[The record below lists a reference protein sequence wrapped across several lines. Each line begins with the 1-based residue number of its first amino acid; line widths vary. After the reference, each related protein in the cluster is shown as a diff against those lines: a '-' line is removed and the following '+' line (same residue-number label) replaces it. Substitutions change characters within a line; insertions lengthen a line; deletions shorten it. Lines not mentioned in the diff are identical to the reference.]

1 MNALKTIHTELLRE
15 GVHIVPDIETLS
27 TAPNAMILSIGA
39 VAVVNGKIVGEFYQ
53 NIDSTNFEDLGFEA
67 SASTVDWWSS
77 PERAEARADL
87 QDDQV
92 PLDEALQL
100 FQQWIIEVKGVWI
113 WGYGSDFDVVILKNA
128 FDKMCIQWPFEFWN
142 HRCLRT
148 LAAIHNVRVKREK
161 GAHHNAFADAV
172 NQANTLIECLRQIK
186 MLEFILEKMNEIQAE
201 W

>member
-1 MNALKTIHTELLRE
+1 MNALKTVYTELLRE

-39 VAVVNGKIVGEFYQ
+39 VAVFNGKIVGEFYQ

-87 QDDQV
+87 QNDQV

-100 FQQWIIEVKGVWI
+100 FQQWILEVNGEWI

-128 FDKMCIQWPFEFWN
+128 FDKMCIEWPFKFWN

-148 LAAIHNVRVKREK
+148 LCSVLDIKVPRAK
-161 GAHHNAFADAV
+161 GIHHNAFADAV
-172 NQANTLIECLRQIK
+172 NQGQTLIKCLNHLNR
-186 MLEFILEKMNEIQAE
+186 N
-201 W
+201 